1 MSNNDAIV
9 KRRQGILFVVSA
21 PSGAGKTSLC
31 QELVRQVPDL
41 RYSVSYT
48 TRKPRPAEIADRHY
62 HFVEEATFRDMI
74 KESAF
79 LEWAEVYGHL
89 YGTPR
94 APLKEWIAQGIDVLL
109 DIDTQGALQIRRHEP
124 DAVSIY
130 ILPPSLEVLRRRLE
144 DRKGDAPDEIARRLK
159 KARDEV
165 KNYRDYAYV
174 IINEDFKSAV
184 RQLEAIVLA
193 ERSRTALLDLSAVE
207 QAFLMV
213 NEKETQ
219 EDH

>member
-1 MSNNDAIV
+1 MSSKDAIV

-31 QELVRQVPDL
+31 QELVSQLPDL

-62 HFVEEATFRDMI
+62 HFVDEATFRDMI
-74 KESAF
+74 KDGAF
-79 LEWAEVYGHL
+79 LEWAEVYGNL

-94 APLKEWIAQGIDVLL
+94 APIKEWISQGIDVLL

-165 KNYRDYAYV
+165 KNYRDYAHV

-207 QAFLMV
+207 QALM
-213 NEKETQ
+213 EPQ
-219 EDH
+219 EDR

>member
-1 MSNNDAIV
+1 MSSKDPIV

-31 QELVRQVPDL
+31 QALVSQVPDL

-48 TRKPRPAEIADRHY
+48 TRQPRPAEIADRHY
-62 HFVEEATFRDMI
+62 HFVDEATFRDMI
-74 KESAF
+74 KEAAF

-94 APLKEWIAQGIDVLL
+94 APIKEWIAQGIDVLL
-109 DIDTQGALQIRRHEP
+109 DIDAQGALQIRRHEP

-165 KNYRDYAYV
+165 KNYRDYAHV

-207 QAFLMV
+207 QALM
-213 NEKETQ
+213 EPQ
-219 EDH
+219 EDR

>member
-1 MSNNDAIV
+1 MLNKDAIV

-31 QELVRQVPDL
+31 QELVSQLPDL

-62 HFVEEATFRDMI
+62 HFVDEATFRDMI
-74 KESAF
+74 KEGAF
-79 LEWAEVYGHL
+79 LEWAEVYGNL

-94 APLKEWIAQGIDVLL
+94 APIKEWISQGIDVLL

-165 KNYRDYAYV
+165 KHYRDYIYV
-174 IINEDFKSAV
+174 IINEDFKFAV

-207 QAFLMV
+207 QALM
-213 NEKETQ
+213 EPQ
-219 EDH
+219 EDR

>member
-1 MSNNDAIV
+1 MSNKDAIV

-21 PSGAGKTSLC
+21 PSGAGKTSIC
-31 QELVRQVPDL
+31 EELVSQVPDL

-74 KESAF
+74 KEGAF

-94 APLKEWIAQGIDVLL
+94 APIKEWISEGIDVLL

-124 DAVSIY
+124 DAVSTY

-184 RQLEAIVLA
+184 RQLESIVLA
-193 ERSRTALLDLSAVE
+193 ERSRTALLDLSVLE
-207 QAFLMV
+207 QDLTE
-213 NEKETQ
+213 NERERP
-219 EDH
+219 D

>member
-1 MSNNDAIV
+1 MSSKDAIV

-31 QELVRQVPDL
+31 QELVSQVSDL

-48 TRKPRPAEIADRHY
+48 TRLPRPAELADRHY
-62 HFVEEATFRDMI
+62 HFVDEATFRDMI
-74 KESAF
+74 KEGAF

-94 APLKEWIAQGIDVLL
+94 APIKEWISQGIDVLL
-109 DIDTQGALQIRRHEP
+109 DIDTQGALQIRRHAP

-130 ILPPSLEVLRRRLE
+130 ILPLSLEVLRRRME
-144 DRKGDAPDEIARRLK
+144 ERKGDAPDEIVRRLK

-165 KNYRDYAYV
+165 KNYRDYTYV
-174 IINEDFKSAV
+174 VINDDFKSAA

-207 QAFLMV
+207 QALTG
-213 NEKETQ
+213 NERETQ
-219 EDH
+219 EDQ

>member
-1 MSNNDAIV
+1 MSNKDAIV

-31 QELVRQVPDL
+31 EELVSQVPDL

-48 TRKPRPAEIADRHY
+48 TRRPRPAEIADRHY

-74 KESAF
+74 KEGAF
-79 LEWAEVYGHL
+79 LEWAEVYGNL

-94 APLKEWIAQGIDVLL
+94 APIKEWISEGIDVLL

-144 DRKGDAPDEIARRLK
+144 DRRGDAPDEIARRLK

-165 KNYRDYAYV
+165 KNYRDYAHV

-193 ERSRTALLDLSAVE
+193 ERSRTALLDLSVLE
-207 QAFLMV
+207 QALTE
-213 NEKETQ
+213 NEREKP
-219 EDH
+219 D